1 MKSKFTP
8 HVGEPADGDWSLV
21 DLGDPIPKEA
31 TKFAHAL
38 GMNFEEFMYM
48 VLEEKMQ
55 TLRDDK
61 ALMEAVKRVEWTP
74 LLSEA
79 LEAMAKN
86 PLGHPDRIIRH
97 KKPLARAED
106 I

>member
-1 MKSKFTP
+1 M
-8 HVGEPADGDWSLV
+8 DGDWSLV

-31 TKFAHAL
+31 TKVAHAM

-48 VLEEKMQ
+48 VLEEKLQ
-55 TLRDDK
+55 TLRTDT
-61 ALMEAVKRVEWTP
+61 ALMKAVELVQWKP

-79 LEAMAKN
+79 LEAITKH
-86 PLGHPDRIIRH
+86 PHGHPDRIIRR
-97 KKPLARAED
+97 KKPLAQTED

>member
-1 MKSKFTP
+1 M
-8 HVGEPADGDWSLV
+8 DGDWSLV

-31 TKFAHAL
+31 TKVAHAM

-48 VLEEKMQ
+48 VLEEKLKS
-55 TLRDDK
+55 LRNDK
-61 ALMEAVKRVEWTP
+61 ALMKAVERVQWTP

-79 LEAMAKN
+79 LESLEKH
-86 PLGHPDRIIRH
+86 LLSHPDAILPR
-97 KKPLARAED
+97 KKPLAQTED